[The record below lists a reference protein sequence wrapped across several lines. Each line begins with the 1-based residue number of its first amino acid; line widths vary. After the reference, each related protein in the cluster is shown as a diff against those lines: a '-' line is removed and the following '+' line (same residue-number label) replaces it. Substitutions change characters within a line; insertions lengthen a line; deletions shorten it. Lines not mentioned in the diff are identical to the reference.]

1 MTLESQNNNS
11 SRLTDE
17 VLISEAKSGN
27 SKSADILLKRY
38 YPFVRAISVRYTGA
52 SLETDDIVQEGLL
65 GLLSAIYSYS
75 PGKSAAFRTY
85 CAVCVHN
92 RIISFLKQNEGVK
105 NKPLNNYISFEDI
118 DIPDTDDPESIIIS
132 EYGVDKIN
140 ELISETLSEREKSVL
155 ILHIEGNS
163 YKAAAMKLG
172 ISEKAVDNA
181 IQRIRTKL
189 IRLLNE
195 N

>member
-38 YPFVRAISVRYTGA
+38 YPFVRAISVRYTGT

-181 IQRIRTKL
+181 IQRIRAKL